1 MASVPILRFRSR
13 LVALVALFVSLL
25 SVISAVIAGFLGGA
39 GIPIQGKAGLT
50 LAEEFGGSYAAN
62 TLSTITSLTISGGI
76 FAIAAIILWLLAKS
90 FGLNSHPHF
99 GILWRESTTHWT
111 FFVSGVPG
119 AVYVTFYQISIDL
132 AGLMLAM
139 IAGMCGIIGFP
150 VVKACRML
158 RRREGMTRREVLVQ
172 LKRRLVGVLCLLVAT
187 AGMGYLYTT
196 AKLVS
201 GLSGWDA
208 LISAM
213 AMIALGAGIAWQ
225 FSILA
230 NMQKLIASALPSG
243 GLSTIAAV
251 VSASLMSSI
260 SGLVASLVTF
270 AALVWHY
277 PISYTWPRITTWRD
291 LWPYCNG
298 LAGVGII
305 ALGTYAAKHERVK
318 ERQGFLM
325 AAGSLMTSLI
335 ISLVT
340 IPFSTL
346 TLVVQVSIFIL
357 SMCGVSLCVLP
368 SKTPTRS

>member
-25 SVISAVIAGFLGGA
+25 SVTSAVVAGFLGGA

-50 LAEEFGGSYAAN
+50 LAEEFGGSYSAN

-99 GILWRESTTHWT
+99 GMLWRESTTHWT

-150 VVKACRML
+150 VVRAYRML
-158 RRREGMTRREVLVQ
+158 RREGMTRREVLVQ
-172 LKRRLVGVLCLLVAT
+172 LKRRLAGVFCLLVAT
-187 AGMGYLYTT
+187 AGMGYLYTM
-196 AKLVS
+196 AKMIS
-201 GLSGWDA
+201 GLSAWEA
-208 LISAM
+208 LISAT

-230 NMQKLIASALPSG
+230 NMQKLIASALPQGS
-243 GLSTIAAV
+243 LSTIAAV

-260 SGLVASLVTF
+260 SGLVTSLVTF

-277 PISYTWPRITTWRD
+277 PVSYTWPKITTWKD

-298 LAGVGII
+298 LAGVCII

-340 IPFSTL
+340 IPFSML